1 MKKFLSL
8 VLALVMTMSLVTVSA
23 GAKDFTDDSEI
34 TYKEAV
40 DVISALGVVDG
51 YSGGDFRP
59 DDVLTRGA
67 AAKIICNLILGPTT
81 ASALNAGTAP
91 FKDVPV
97 TNTFAGYI
105 TYCSQQGIISGYADG
120 TFRPTGTLSGN
131 AFMKMLLGALG
142 YDSSIE
148 GYTGGNW
155 SVSVIKQAAGIGLDD
170 GNDEFVGS
178 KAVTREEA
186 ALYASNMLQATMV
199 EYDAKTTVN
208 VNGATVTVAG
218 NKAQDK
224 AWGTATN
231 NDGNIDDDGFVQFA
245 EQYFDKLTLRS
256 VVDSFGRPSNR
267 WANKGVEIGT
277 YPKTAGASYTENVT
291 LGTIYADLG
300 MTDKDEKAEVYV
312 DGVLASELAKV
323 SKGNDAK
330 IADLKFAGT
339 DKCSVGNGTLVEAY
353 LDEDTNDVTIACINT
368 YVAEVN
374 KVVAASGNKDAYI
387 TLSDTTNEGR
397 MPAKFSPSDEFETE
411 GFESDD
417 IVLFTYSN
425 ADEEIKSVVK
435 AESVTGALSKLV
447 LTKSVSLGEETYKF
461 SNKYGT
467 EYGEGRLDVDSE
479 YVVYLDDYGYAIYV
493 EETEYNIADY
503 AFLRALQSG
512 SVVFNTD
519 KAALVTYDGKTKT
532 VDTTK
537 DYLDGVIN
545 TYANNTEKQIGD
557 AGAKI
562 VVTKALEDGD
572 YRLKAVE
579 TLNVKNDSS
588 FDMVNSDAR
597 INLTVNGTAA
607 TYFANS
613 ATVFVVKN
621 GTSYRAYT
629 GIKNAPTITA
639 DTSAKAGTG
648 DVDVSLYCRSGNMVT
663 IAFIDATN
671 ADYISAGSRNIVFL
685 AEDSESK
692 HTFISKND
700 YYSYNAVVDGE
711 IKEVLVQSTLD
722 KLYDPANALL
732 VPGDT
737 GAMVNENMVFVS
749 PQYDDGV
756 ITELTQVNS
765 AAPFSAD
772 VNYDT
777 VTGTEKL
784 NENYTITLGG
794 ANGTAKYTL
803 TVDTGVKVFLL
814 DDDGVI
820 TEGDIKNVR
829 KSDTDVATFVLEDG
843 QITYLFVQ
851 QFTKDKEFNGD
862 VSKAGTLS
870 FNARAGFGATMILGT
885 YERPSHVPLSA
896 AATVVVNVFAD
907 GKFAGNGTLTFV
919 SGSKVANVSVP
930 TATTGDEAIT
940 LEVVS
945 EIFTHVNVRYVN
957 ADTKTEIAQNTT
969 NFTTLPT
976 AAVSTT
982 AGSGSISFQ
991 LKTTSTDNISYTIKQ
1006 GDTVVKTAT
1015 TSAANASV
1023 TAASLTVAQT
1033 AEVVV
1038 EISGLSAAKA
1048 KYDYTNSLSSSGDNL
1063 SAFGV
1068 AGTTDASGLK
1078 LTIAVTPGSLTTGTA
1093 NITEGEV
1100 YTLSATLSGNPADA
1114 SAYKVSIPSLGL
1126 EFVLSKAQLTDNADF
1141 TVKGNVTLN
1150 TTTVK
1155 VAPVAK
1161 LSYETNWAADGKSV
1175 TLSFNRAVTVG
1186 SATLNVY
1193 DADKSGGAGNLAT
1206 TDYTVAW
1213 NSDNTSVTV
1222 SLKGA
1227 TVFGTGD
1234 KITLATADLEDE
1246 YDFAVVQG
1254 DLATKA

>member
-1 MKKFLSL
+1 M
-8 VLALVMTMSLVTVSA
+8 
-23 GAKDFTDDSEI
+23 
-34 TYKEAV
+34 
-40 DVISALGVVDG
+40 
-51 YSGGDFRP
+51 
-59 DDVLTRGA
+59 
-67 AAKIICNLILGPTT
+67 
-81 ASALNAGTAP
+81 
-91 FKDVPV
+91 
-97 TNTFAGYI
+97 
-105 TYCSQQGIISGYADG
+105 
-120 TFRPTGTLSGN
+120 
-131 AFMKMLLGALG
+131 
-142 YDSSIE
+142 
-148 GYTGGNW
+148 
-155 SVSVIKQAAGIGLDD
+155 
-170 GNDEFVGS
+170 
-178 KAVTREEA
+178 
-186 ALYASNMLQATMV
+186 
-199 EYDAKTTVN
+199 
-208 VNGATVTVAG
+208 
-218 NKAQDK
+218 
-224 AWGTATN
+224 
-231 NDGNIDDDGFVQFA
+231 
-245 EQYFDKLTLRS
+245 
-256 VVDSFGRPSNR
+256 
-267 WANKGVEIGT
+267 
-277 YPKTAGASYTENVT
+277 
-291 LGTIYADLG
+291 
-300 MTDKDEKAEVYV
+300 
-312 DGVLASELAKV
+312 
-323 SKGNDAK
+323 
-330 IADLKFAGT
+330 
-339 DKCSVGNGTLVEAY
+339 
-353 LDEDTNDVTIACINT
+353 
-368 YVAEVN
+368 
-374 KVVAASGNKDAYI
+374 
-387 TLSDTTNEGR
+387 
-397 MPAKFSPSDEFETE
+397 
-411 GFESDD
+411 
-417 IVLFTYSN
+417 
-425 ADEEIKSVVK
+425 
-435 AESVTGALSKLV
+435 
-447 LTKSVSLGEETYKF
+447 
-461 SNKYGT
+461 
-467 EYGEGRLDVDSE
+467 
-479 YVVYLDDYGYAIYV
+479 
-493 EETEYNIADY
+493 
-503 AFLRALQSG
+503 
-512 SVVFNTD
+512 
-519 KAALVTYDGKTKT
+519 
-532 VDTTK
+532 
-537 DYLDGVIN
+537 
-545 TYANNTEKQIGD
+545 
-557 AGAKI
+557 
-562 VVTKALEDGD
+562 TKALEDGD

-639 DTSAKAGTG
+639 DTTAKAGTG

-1023 TAASLTVAQT
+1023 IAASLTVAQT

-1068 AGTTDASGLK
+1068 AGITDASGLK

-1100 YTLSATLSGNPADA
+1100 YTLSATLIGNPADA

-1234 KITLATADLEDE
+1234 KITLETADLEDE
-1246 YDFAVVQG
+1246 YDFAVVRG

>member
-1 MKKFLSL
+1 M
-8 VLALVMTMSLVTVSA
+8 
-23 GAKDFTDDSEI
+23 
-34 TYKEAV
+34 
-40 DVISALGVVDG
+40 
-51 YSGGDFRP
+51 
-59 DDVLTRGA
+59 
-67 AAKIICNLILGPTT
+67 
-81 ASALNAGTAP
+81 
-91 FKDVPV
+91 
-97 TNTFAGYI
+97 
-105 TYCSQQGIISGYADG
+105 
-120 TFRPTGTLSGN
+120 
-131 AFMKMLLGALG
+131 
-142 YDSSIE
+142 
-148 GYTGGNW
+148 
-155 SVSVIKQAAGIGLDD
+155 
-170 GNDEFVGS
+170 
-178 KAVTREEA
+178 
-186 ALYASNMLQATMV
+186 
-199 EYDAKTTVN
+199 
-208 VNGATVTVAG
+208 
-218 NKAQDK
+218 
-224 AWGTATN
+224 
-231 NDGNIDDDGFVQFA
+231 
-245 EQYFDKLTLRS
+245 
-256 VVDSFGRPSNR
+256 
-267 WANKGVEIGT
+267 
-277 YPKTAGASYTENVT
+277 
-291 LGTIYADLG
+291 
-300 MTDKDEKAEVYV
+300 
-312 DGVLASELAKV
+312 
-323 SKGNDAK
+323 
-330 IADLKFAGT
+330 
-339 DKCSVGNGTLVEAY
+339 
-353 LDEDTNDVTIACINT
+353 
-368 YVAEVN
+368 
-374 KVVAASGNKDAYI
+374 
-387 TLSDTTNEGR
+387 
-397 MPAKFSPSDEFETE
+397 
-411 GFESDD
+411 
-417 IVLFTYSN
+417 
-425 ADEEIKSVVK
+425 
-435 AESVTGALSKLV
+435 
-447 LTKSVSLGEETYKF
+447 
-461 SNKYGT
+461 
-467 EYGEGRLDVDSE
+467 
-479 YVVYLDDYGYAIYV
+479 
-493 EETEYNIADY
+493 
-503 AFLRALQSG
+503 
-512 SVVFNTD
+512 
-519 KAALVTYDGKTKT
+519 
-532 VDTTK
+532 
-537 DYLDGVIN
+537 
-545 TYANNTEKQIGD
+545 
-557 AGAKI
+557 
-562 VVTKALEDGD
+562 
-572 YRLKAVE
+572 
-579 TLNVKNDSS
+579 
-588 FDMVNSDAR
+588 
-597 INLTVNGTAA
+597 
-607 TYFANS
+607 
-613 ATVFVVKN
+613 
-621 GTSYRAYT
+621 
-629 GIKNAPTITA
+629 
-639 DTSAKAGTG
+639 
-648 DVDVSLYCRSGNMVT
+648 T

>member
-1 MKKFLSL
+1 M
-8 VLALVMTMSLVTVSA
+8 
-23 GAKDFTDDSEI
+23 
-34 TYKEAV
+34 
-40 DVISALGVVDG
+40 
-51 YSGGDFRP
+51 
-59 DDVLTRGA
+59 
-67 AAKIICNLILGPTT
+67 
-81 ASALNAGTAP
+81 
-91 FKDVPV
+91 
-97 TNTFAGYI
+97 
-105 TYCSQQGIISGYADG
+105 
-120 TFRPTGTLSGN
+120 
-131 AFMKMLLGALG
+131 
-142 YDSSIE
+142 
-148 GYTGGNW
+148 
-155 SVSVIKQAAGIGLDD
+155 
-170 GNDEFVGS
+170 
-178 KAVTREEA
+178 
-186 ALYASNMLQATMV
+186 
-199 EYDAKTTVN
+199 
-208 VNGATVTVAG
+208 
-218 NKAQDK
+218 
-224 AWGTATN
+224 
-231 NDGNIDDDGFVQFA
+231 
-245 EQYFDKLTLRS
+245 
-256 VVDSFGRPSNR
+256 
-267 WANKGVEIGT
+267 
-277 YPKTAGASYTENVT
+277 
-291 LGTIYADLG
+291 
-300 MTDKDEKAEVYV
+300 
-312 DGVLASELAKV
+312 
-323 SKGNDAK
+323 
-330 IADLKFAGT
+330 
-339 DKCSVGNGTLVEAY
+339 
-353 LDEDTNDVTIACINT
+353 
-368 YVAEVN
+368 
-374 KVVAASGNKDAYI
+374 
-387 TLSDTTNEGR
+387 
-397 MPAKFSPSDEFETE
+397 
-411 GFESDD
+411 
-417 IVLFTYSN
+417 
-425 ADEEIKSVVK
+425 
-435 AESVTGALSKLV
+435 
-447 LTKSVSLGEETYKF
+447 
-461 SNKYGT
+461 
-467 EYGEGRLDVDSE
+467 
-479 YVVYLDDYGYAIYV
+479 
-493 EETEYNIADY
+493 
-503 AFLRALQSG
+503 
-512 SVVFNTD
+512 
-519 KAALVTYDGKTKT
+519 
-532 VDTTK
+532 
-537 DYLDGVIN
+537 
-545 TYANNTEKQIGD
+545 
-557 AGAKI
+557 
-562 VVTKALEDGD
+562 
-572 YRLKAVE
+572 
-579 TLNVKNDSS
+579 
-588 FDMVNSDAR
+588 
-597 INLTVNGTAA
+597 
-607 TYFANS
+607 
-613 ATVFVVKN
+613 
-621 GTSYRAYT
+621 
-629 GIKNAPTITA
+629 
-639 DTSAKAGTG
+639 
-648 DVDVSLYCRSGNMVT
+648 
-663 IAFIDATN
+663 
-671 ADYISAGSRNIVFL
+671 FL

>member
-1 MKKFLSL
+1 
-8 VLALVMTMSLVTVSA
+8 
-23 GAKDFTDDSEI
+23 
-34 TYKEAV
+34 
-40 DVISALGVVDG
+40 
-51 YSGGDFRP
+51 
-59 DDVLTRGA
+59 
-67 AAKIICNLILGPTT
+67 
-81 ASALNAGTAP
+81 
-91 FKDVPV
+91 
-97 TNTFAGYI
+97 
-105 TYCSQQGIISGYADG
+105 
-120 TFRPTGTLSGN
+120 
-131 AFMKMLLGALG
+131 
-142 YDSSIE
+142 
-148 GYTGGNW
+148 
-155 SVSVIKQAAGIGLDD
+155 
-170 GNDEFVGS
+170 
-178 KAVTREEA
+178 
-186 ALYASNMLQATMV
+186 
-199 EYDAKTTVN
+199 
-208 VNGATVTVAG
+208 
-218 NKAQDK
+218 
-224 AWGTATN
+224 
-231 NDGNIDDDGFVQFA
+231 
-245 EQYFDKLTLRS
+245 
-256 VVDSFGRPSNR
+256 
-267 WANKGVEIGT
+267 
-277 YPKTAGASYTENVT
+277 
-291 LGTIYADLG
+291 
-300 MTDKDEKAEVYV
+300 
-312 DGVLASELAKV
+312 
-323 SKGNDAK
+323 
-330 IADLKFAGT
+330 
-339 DKCSVGNGTLVEAY
+339 
-353 LDEDTNDVTIACINT
+353 
-368 YVAEVN
+368 
-374 KVVAASGNKDAYI
+374 
-387 TLSDTTNEGR
+387 
-397 MPAKFSPSDEFETE
+397 
-411 GFESDD
+411 
-417 IVLFTYSN
+417 
-425 ADEEIKSVVK
+425 
-435 AESVTGALSKLV
+435 
-447 LTKSVSLGEETYKF
+447 
-461 SNKYGT
+461 
-467 EYGEGRLDVDSE
+467 
-479 YVVYLDDYGYAIYV
+479 
-493 EETEYNIADY
+493 
-503 AFLRALQSG
+503 
-512 SVVFNTD
+512 
-519 KAALVTYDGKTKT
+519 
-532 VDTTK
+532 
-537 DYLDGVIN
+537 
-545 TYANNTEKQIGD
+545 
-557 AGAKI
+557 
-562 VVTKALEDGD
+562 
-572 YRLKAVE
+572 
-579 TLNVKNDSS
+579 
-588 FDMVNSDAR
+588 MVNSDAR

-639 DTSAKAGTG
+639 DTTAKAGTG

>member
-1 MKKFLSL
+1 M
-8 VLALVMTMSLVTVSA
+8 
-23 GAKDFTDDSEI
+23 
-34 TYKEAV
+34 
-40 DVISALGVVDG
+40 
-51 YSGGDFRP
+51 
-59 DDVLTRGA
+59 
-67 AAKIICNLILGPTT
+67 
-81 ASALNAGTAP
+81 
-91 FKDVPV
+91 
-97 TNTFAGYI
+97 
-105 TYCSQQGIISGYADG
+105 
-120 TFRPTGTLSGN
+120 
-131 AFMKMLLGALG
+131 
-142 YDSSIE
+142 
-148 GYTGGNW
+148 
-155 SVSVIKQAAGIGLDD
+155 
-170 GNDEFVGS
+170 
-178 KAVTREEA
+178 
-186 ALYASNMLQATMV
+186 
-199 EYDAKTTVN
+199 
-208 VNGATVTVAG
+208 
-218 NKAQDK
+218 
-224 AWGTATN
+224 
-231 NDGNIDDDGFVQFA
+231 
-245 EQYFDKLTLRS
+245 
-256 VVDSFGRPSNR
+256 
-267 WANKGVEIGT
+267 
-277 YPKTAGASYTENVT
+277 
-291 LGTIYADLG
+291 
-300 MTDKDEKAEVYV
+300 
-312 DGVLASELAKV
+312 
-323 SKGNDAK
+323 
-330 IADLKFAGT
+330 
-339 DKCSVGNGTLVEAY
+339 
-353 LDEDTNDVTIACINT
+353 
-368 YVAEVN
+368 
-374 KVVAASGNKDAYI
+374 
-387 TLSDTTNEGR
+387 
-397 MPAKFSPSDEFETE
+397 
-411 GFESDD
+411 
-417 IVLFTYSN
+417 
-425 ADEEIKSVVK
+425 
-435 AESVTGALSKLV
+435 
-447 LTKSVSLGEETYKF
+447 
-461 SNKYGT
+461 
-467 EYGEGRLDVDSE
+467 
-479 YVVYLDDYGYAIYV
+479 
-493 EETEYNIADY
+493 
-503 AFLRALQSG
+503 
-512 SVVFNTD
+512 
-519 KAALVTYDGKTKT
+519 
-532 VDTTK
+532 
-537 DYLDGVIN
+537 
-545 TYANNTEKQIGD
+545 
-557 AGAKI
+557 
-562 VVTKALEDGD
+562 
-572 YRLKAVE
+572 
-579 TLNVKNDSS
+579 
-588 FDMVNSDAR
+588 
-597 INLTVNGTAA
+597 
-607 TYFANS
+607 
-613 ATVFVVKN
+613 
-621 GTSYRAYT
+621 
-629 GIKNAPTITA
+629 
-639 DTSAKAGTG
+639 
-648 DVDVSLYCRSGNMVT
+648 
-663 IAFIDATN
+663 
-671 ADYISAGSRNIVFL
+671 
-685 AEDSESK
+685 
-692 HTFISKND
+692 
-700 YYSYNAVVDGE
+700 
-711 IKEVLVQSTLD
+711 
-722 KLYDPANALL
+722 
-732 VPGDT
+732 
-737 GAMVNENMVFVS
+737 
-749 PQYDDGV
+749 
-756 ITELTQVNS
+756 
-765 AAPFSAD
+765 
-772 VNYDT
+772 
-777 VTGTEKL
+777 
-784 NENYTITLGG
+784 
-794 ANGTAKYTL
+794 
-803 TVDTGVKVFLL
+803 
-814 DDDGVI
+814 
-820 TEGDIKNVR
+820 
-829 KSDTDVATFVLEDG
+829 
-843 QITYLFVQ
+843 
-851 QFTKDKEFNGD
+851 
-862 VSKAGTLS
+862 SKAGTLS

-907 GKFAGNGTLTFV
+907 GKFAGNGTLTFA